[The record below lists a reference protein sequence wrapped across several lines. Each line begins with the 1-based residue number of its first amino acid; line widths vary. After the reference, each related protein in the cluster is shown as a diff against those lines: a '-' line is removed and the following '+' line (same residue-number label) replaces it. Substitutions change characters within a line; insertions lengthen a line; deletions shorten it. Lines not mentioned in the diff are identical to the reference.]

1 MSIESIRLNSKAR
14 NQLITLKRKTK
25 IENWNILCRWAFC
38 LSLQKQEMPSE
49 NAVGGDVAIEMTW
62 RTFGGEYADIYLGLL
77 KQRCLQDKLPIDDD
91 TLSTQLRRHL
101 HRGIGHLVGKKD
113 LNGIEDLVALTAIQT
128 GEK

>member
-38 LSLQKQEMPSE
+38 LSLQKPEMPSE
-49 NAVGGDVAIEMTW
+49 NVLGGEAAIEMTW

-77 KQRCLQDKLPIDDD
+77 KYRCLQDQLPIDQD

-113 LNGIEDLVALTAIQT
+113 LNSIEDLITVTA
-128 GEK
+128 GKHEEK

>member
-25 IENWNILCRWAFC
+25 IDNWNILCRWAFC
-38 LSLQKQEMPSE
+38 LSLQKKEMPSE
-49 NAVGGDVAIEMTW
+49 NVVGGEVAIEMTW

-77 KQRCLQDKLPIDDD
+77 KHRCLQDKLPIDDD

-113 LNGIEDLVALTAIQT
+113 LNSVEDLISLAACAQN
-128 GEK
+128 